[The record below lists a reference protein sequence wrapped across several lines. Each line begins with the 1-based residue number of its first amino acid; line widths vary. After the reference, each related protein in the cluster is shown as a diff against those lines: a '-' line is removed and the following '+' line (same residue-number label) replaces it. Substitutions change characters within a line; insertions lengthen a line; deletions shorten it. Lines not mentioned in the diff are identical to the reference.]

1 MTFWTADPGTVLRVD
16 RGFSL
21 PHVDPSSTPAF
32 PAGKLAGRAE
42 LAVGASELAELQE
55 KLYAGSKTGG
65 VRRMLLVLQGMDT
78 SGKGGVVE
86 HVIGAIS
93 PAGVRVAS
101 FGKPTPDELAH
112 DFLWRSLGAEPSP
125 GYVGVF
131 DRSHYE
137 DVLVARVRSLAE
149 PAVIRQRYGQIVEFE
164 RELVGSGVTLV
175 KVMLHISAR
184 EQKKRLPAWDPR
196 PATGSTTP
204 ATWMSAPTGPPTA
217 RHTSW
222 RWSAPRPRR
231 LRGTWCPPTTSGTRA
246 WPCSD
251 CCSTRCAGCALAGR
265 SPSSTLRRRSGAWR
279 QASSPGGD
287 RPPARTPRGWGG
299 TSSASRR
306 VRARRSTPQ
315 RCPRRRTR

>member
-1 MTFWTADPGTVLRVD
+1 MRRATGSIGGMTFWTADPGTVLRVD

-112 DFLWRSLGAEPSP
+112 DFLWRVRKQVPSP

-184 EQKKRLPAWDPR
+184 EQKKRLAARLAEPDKHWKYNPGDLDVRADWAAYREAYQLALERTSTEEAPWHVVPADHKWY
-196 PATGSTTP
+196 
-204 ATWMSAPTGPPTA
+204 A
-217 RHTSW
+217 RLAVQRLLLDALRRMPLGW
-222 RWSAPRPRR
+222 PVAEFDVEAEKRR
-231 LRGTWCPPTTSGTRA
+231 LAES
-246 WPCSD
+246 
-251 CCSTRCAGCALAGR
+251 
-265 SPSSTLRRRSGAWR
+265 
-279 QASSPGGD
+279 
-287 RPPARTPRGWGG
+287 
-299 TSSASRR
+299 
-306 VRARRSTPQ
+306 
-315 RCPRRRTR
+315 